1 MEIKHAL
8 AYMRLAAGDDK
19 DSLLRVINTPPRGI
33 GKRSLENLTTAANG
47 VFSALLDSEQPKNR
61 RFCRLIY
68 ASCEKDATI

>member
-33 GKRSLENLTTAANG
+33 GKRSWKFNDG
-47 VFSALLDSEQPKNR
+47 G
-61 RFCRLIY
+61 
-68 ASCEKDATI
+68 